1 MKIVILTIEIMIFC
15 SFGNL
20 KLLLFRFDN
29 IKKNT
34 YSNKCGDFYFFPA
47 NFELLSKNGISEC

>member
-1 MKIVILTIEIMIFC
+1 MIFC

-34 YSNKCGDFYFFPA
+34 YSDKCGDFYFFSA